1 MYIVCRYVYTLLVQ
15 VLAHQWRTHT
25 EQRIPMTL
33 TLAPVLVSQ
42 AIVSLSS
49 KLELPILSYIT

>member
-1 MYIVCRYVYTLLVQ
+1 MS
-15 VLAHQWRTHT
+15 
-25 EQRIPMTL
+25 L